1 VEGPGAKE
9 RREVRTMRSIGSHIS
24 VLLLTGILGI
34 TAVPVD
40 ANDSFTHGDQSTV
53 YDPSDDIHALDGLLG
68 EEGK

>member
-1 VEGPGAKE
+1 
-9 RREVRTMRSIGSHIS
+9 MSSIGSLIS

-40 ANDSFTHGDQSTV
+40 ANDSFTHGDQTTV
-53 YDPSDDIHALDGLLG
+53 NDPSDDIHARDGFLS